1 MKINLKNWENY
12 LIFAAVLSAE
22 KKAYVEL
29 HIAVLLFGFTAILGD
44 LISLSAVELVWYRV
58 LIAGI
63 SFLFFFRVRNTLKKM
78 PRELVLKYLGIGAIA
93 ALHWVTFFGAIKLA
107 NASVAL
113 VCLATTSFMTS
124 IMEPIIV
131 KRPFYWYETALSI
144 LIIPG
149 MVLIVQSLEADFYL
163 GMIVGFISA
172 FLAATFGILN
182 KKMITR
188 SDPLTISAIE
198 MGGAYLFISI
208 LLLILLG
215 TGNTVNLNPSFSDW
229 IYILVLALLCT
240 TLAYAL
246 SLKALNHLS
255 AFATALTINL
265 EPIYGILLAIVIL
278 KDHHELSTQFYI
290 GGAMILLAV
299 FSYPVVNKR
308 FRKKSN

>member
-1 MKINLKNWENY
+1 MI
-12 LIFAAVLSAE
+12 SAE
-22 KKAYVEL
+22 KKAYIEL
-29 HIAVLLFGFTAILGD
+29 HIAVFLFGFTAILGD
-44 LISLSAVELVWYRV
+44 LITLSAIELVWYRV

-63 SFLFFFRVRNTLKKM
+63 SFLFFFRVRNSLKKL
-78 PRELVLKYLGIGAIA
+78 PRELVIKYLLIGAIA

-113 VCLATTSFMTS
+113 ICLATTSFMTS

-131 KRPFYWYETALSI
+131 KRPFYWYESALSV

-149 MVLIVQSLEADFYL
+149 MVLIVQSLDSAFYL
-163 GMIVGFISA
+163 GMVVGFISA

-182 KKMITR
+182 KKLIRR

-198 MGGAYLFISI
+198 MGGAWLFLSIILPVLYLA
-208 LLLILLG
+208 G
-215 TGNTVNLNPSFSDW
+215 GEMNLRPEPMDW
-229 IYILVLALLCT
+229 LYLLVLALLCT

-278 KDHHELSTQFYI
+278 QDHHDLSTQFYL
-290 GGAMILLAV
+290 GGSMILLAV
-299 FSYPVVNKR
+299 FSYPLIHKWHRKR
-308 FRKKSN
+308 QSG

>member
-1 MKINLKNWENY
+1 M
-12 LIFAAVLSAE
+12 LSAE

-29 HIAVLLFGFTAILGD
+29 HIAVLLFGLTAILGD
-44 LISLSAVELVWYRV
+44 LISLSAVELVWFRV
-58 LIAGI
+58 LIAGF
-63 SFLFFFRVRNTLKKM
+63 SFLFFFRVRNALKKM
-78 PRELVLKYLGIGAIA
+78 PRELALKYLGIGAIA
-93 ALHWVTFFGAIKLA
+93 ALHWVTFFGAVKLS
-107 NASVAL
+107 NASITL

-144 LIIPG
+144 MIIPG
-149 MVLIVQSLEADFYL
+149 MVLIVQSLDAEYYL
-163 GMIVGFISA
+163 GIAVGLLSA

-198 MGGAYLFISI
+198 MGGAFGFLSLVLLTMLIIGSPVSLSPSGTDWMYL
-208 LLLILLG
+208 
-215 TGNTVNLNPSFSDW
+215 
-229 IYILVLALLCT
+229 LVLALLCT

-278 KDHHELSTQFYI
+278 KEHHDLSPQFYI

-299 FSYPVVNKR
+299 FSYPLVNKK
-308 FRKKSN
+308 FRKKTN